1 MLSIIKISFEFN
13 GGNHGESLQNLGET
27 NSGIR
32 QSVVET
38 TPERRQNSEWKCSA
52 KGNQINSKL
61 MQIGCLLHRGTEE
74 NVYKIL
80 KCVDKTRRRH
90 AFHVILI
97 VSDNL

>member
-38 TPERRQNSEWKCSA
+38 TPERRQSSEWKSSA

-61 MQIGCLLHRGTEE
+61 MQIGLLWMIETFEDSYLG
-74 NVYKIL
+74 VL
-80 KCVDKTRRRH
+80 KKT
-90 AFHVILI
+90 FT
-97 VSDNL
+97 VS